1 MKTRKNGL
9 LPEKQKNRAEIPVR
23 EYFFLSGGMFG
34 QAVVSGFL
42 TVFLFLFYNRIG
54 IKPWISGLVLGIS
67 KAWDGVNDPVI
78 GALIDRKKQGAK
90 GKFNSLILG
99 TAFPVGVLSVLLFFV
114 PLHIDMYA
122 QCVWILVIYLGWD
135 VLYTFHDISR
145 WSLTARV
152 TPDENERSKIVT
164 YSKTLFE
171 IGLALP
177 KILLLLVDEKNLI
190 KLSSLTGYPVTYES
204 VVRLTAAV
212 IGVAGALAMSLTFMA
227 KERISV
233 RNPPQPFLADLKTTL
248 FNKTLLLLLLS
259 TLLGSGVLNLGSN
272 VYFFNAV
279 DARLHLFGREISGTN
294 LYVFF
299 GVFISVPAAF
309 CAPLA
314 HTIGKKIG
322 MKNLIILNF
331 FSNSVLSTIA
341 YFIGFRGSRLTV
353 VMLLMT
359 LTSITKTWQRI
370 AYISLVTD
378 SVDYVEWKT
387 GRRMEGE
394 TFALSSLTGK
404 LGTGLSTFMAGITLS
419 VLKFN
424 PAPVNGVVSAGAL
437 FQKWV
442 WPVFMLGPVAGEILG
457 IVPVLFIDYTGSK
470 KERIVA
476 ELTERRAQ
484 TSELGKIK
492 QTERV
497 ETKT

>member
-1 MKTRKNGL
+1 MTVRKTGL
-9 LPEKQKNRAEIPVR
+9 WPKKQKNQTEVPAR
-23 EYFFLSGGMFG
+23 EYFFLCGGMFG

-42 TVFLFLFYNRIG
+42 TIFLFLFYNRIG

-67 KAWDGVNDPVI
+67 KVWDGVNDPVV
-78 GALIDRKKQGAK
+78 GALIDRKRQGAR
-90 GKFNSLILG
+90 GKFNTLILG
-99 TAFPVGVLSVLLFFV
+99 TAFPVGILSALLFFV
-114 PLHIDMYA
+114 PRHIDMYA
-122 QCVWILVIYLGWD
+122 QCVWILALYLGWD
-135 VLYTFHDISR
+135 MLYTVHDISR
-145 WSLTARV
+145 WSLTARIS
-152 TPDENERSKIVT
+152 PAENERSKIVT

-171 IGLALP
+171 IGLAVP
-177 KILLLLVDEKNLI
+177 KIFLLLVDEKNLI
-190 KLSSLTGYPVTYES
+190 RLSTLAGYPVTYES
-204 VVRLTAAV
+204 VVRLSAAA
-212 IGVAGALAMSLTFMA
+212 IGVAGALAMSLTYMT

-233 RNPPQPFLADLKTTL
+233 RNPPQPFLADLKTAL
-248 FNKTLLLLLLS
+248 HNKTLLLLLLS

-279 DARLHLFGREISGTN
+279 DARLYLFGQEISGTN

-314 HTIGKKIG
+314 YTIGKKTG

-331 FSNSVLSTIA
+331 FSNSLVSTIA
-341 YFIGFRGSRLTV
+341 YFIGFQGGRLTA
-353 VMLLMT
+353 VMFLMT
-359 LTSITKTWQRI
+359 LASITKTWQRI

-404 LGTGLSTFMAGITLS
+404 LGTGLSTFMAGVTLS
-419 VLKFN
+419 ALKFN
-424 PAPVNGVVSAGAL
+424 PAPVNGVVTAGAL

-457 IVPVLFIDYTGSK
+457 IVPVLFIDYTGMK
-470 KERIVA
+470 REMIQN
-476 ELTERRAQ
+476 ELRERRALV
-484 TSELGKIK
+484 SENTAADNSL
-492 QTERV
+492 
-497 ETKT
+497 